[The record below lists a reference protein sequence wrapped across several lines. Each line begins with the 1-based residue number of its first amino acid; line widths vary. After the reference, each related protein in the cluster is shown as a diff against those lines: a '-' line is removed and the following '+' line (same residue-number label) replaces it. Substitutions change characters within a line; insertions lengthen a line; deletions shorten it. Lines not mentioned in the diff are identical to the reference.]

1 MEIDLEEMGC
11 MWEDSAGSESSLISS
26 KLYPNNKADPSE
38 SVPPAKERLFLD
50 VLTNAAECNLI
61 IDVFLVKTLSRSLL
75 LSAFLW
81 KRKKRKSALK
91 Q

>member
-1 MEIDLEEMGC
+1 MF
-11 MWEDSAGSESSLISS
+11 S
-26 KLYPNNKADPSE
+26 
-38 SVPPAKERLFLD
+38 D
-50 VLTNAAECNLI
+50 VLTDAAECNLI

-81 KRKKRKSALK
+81 KRKKRKGAFK